1 MPVFHVWYK
10 KGITDED
17 KLHQIV
23 RSKNENKAILKS
35 DAYKE
40 GRCIDD
46 VGIEKYECLKAE
58 FGMSLREELFEL
70 GWAFRCAKCYQ
81 VVGDGIILTKVFRG
95 IFCECCK
102 EQNAKEIDE
111 YSHFRKVID
120 ARLTYIFRISCL
132 LIIIG
137 TCMAGYIYDG
147 ISLPGFVMSYLLWCT
162 NWLFYYIS
170 VNQSTFEP
178 ESDLKKDSIAIGGF
192 TFIPIVINLLVT
204 GEIPNWLY
212 LDWFNSQWLNLSSFL
227 ILAVILMIIAYIII
241 FIFRVLVHEAIPSLI
256 RWLKRQRKSYWID
269 LNYGD
274 WVIYKGCTCQVISS
288 NTLFHSNRYS
298 VTLDEWS
305 YLSIESITRLDGYF
319 IVENKKNI
327 TVFMDEDEIER
338 VATEEEIQQEINRR
352 SKFKIYEFKERYG
365 LEFTCEQ
372 YGPELIDNRFYS
384 EGIMFNNTKVKS
396 KD

>member
-10 KGITDED
+10 KGKTDED

-23 RSKNENKAILKS
+23 GSRNENKAILKS

-46 VGIEKYECLKAE
+46 VGIERYECFKE
-58 FGMSLREELFEL
+58 ESNMPLREELLEL
-70 GWAFRCAKCYQ
+70 GWAFRCTECYQ
-81 VVGDGIILTKVFRG
+81 VVGDGIILTKVFRR

-102 EQNAKEIDE
+102 EKIEKEIYE
-111 YSHFRKVID
+111 SSYFRKDID
-120 ARLTYIFRISCL
+120 AMLTYIFLINSL

-137 TCMAGYIYDG
+137 TCMSGYIYDG
-147 ISLPGFVMSYLLWCT
+147 ISLPGFVISFLLWCT
-162 NWLFYYIS
+162 NWMFYHIPF
-170 VNQSTFEP
+170 NQSSFDP
-178 ESDLKKDSIAIGGF
+178 DSDFKRDLIAIGGF
-192 TFIPIVINLLVT
+192 TIIPILIHWYVT
-204 GEIPNWLY
+204 GGIPNWLN
-212 LDWFNSQWLNLSSFL
+212 LDWFNSWWLNLSAFL
-227 ILAVILMIIAYIII
+227 ILAVILMIIAFISVTI
-241 FIFRVLVHEAIPSLI
+241 FCLLVHDALPSLT
-256 RWLKRQRKSYWID
+256 RWLERQRKSYWIV

-298 VTLDEWS
+298 VTLDECS

-352 SKFKIYEFKERYG
+352 SKSKIYEFKERYG
-365 LEFTCEQ
+365 LDFTYEQ
-372 YGPELIDNRFYS
+372 YGPELIDSRFYS
-384 EGIMFNNTKVKS
+384 EGIMFNNTKVKG
-396 KD
+396 KN